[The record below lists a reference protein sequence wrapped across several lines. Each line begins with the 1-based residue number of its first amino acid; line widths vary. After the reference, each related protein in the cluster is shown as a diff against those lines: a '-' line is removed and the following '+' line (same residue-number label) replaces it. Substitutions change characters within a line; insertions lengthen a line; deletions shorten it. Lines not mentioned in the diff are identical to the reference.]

1 MGTPLAGNE
10 DRRLAT
16 TEPPGLERLCAEG
29 DHIRRAPDA
38 EALERIEVVM
48 SRFTYAAH
56 RHDSYA
62 LGLTISGAQT
72 FAYRGERRLSLPGQ
86 WLALHPDELH
96 DGQAGDEAGLR
107 YRMLYLEPSKLYDAL
122 PEGIRTLPFLK
133 QPVGDDPGVARL
145 LAGLLG
151 GMEDDIDPLAL
162 DGCLGEL
169 AARLAALGG
178 LVKGPG
184 KTSPDMRRIRDYL
197 IAHTFEPVTSED
209 LERVSGLDRY
219 QIARAFR
226 RVHGSSPHRFLVMRR
241 LQAAR
246 KRIGEGAKIADVA
259 AETGFADQAHLTRGF
274 RSAYGATPG
283 RWAQMAAQKA

>member
-1 MGTPLAGNE
+1 MAGNE
-10 DRRLAT
+10 DRRLARAE
-16 TEPPGLERLCAEG
+16 TEGLERLCAEG

-48 SRFTYAAH
+48 SRFAYAAH

-62 LGLTISGAQT
+62 LGLTISGTQT
-72 FAYRGERRLSLPGQ
+72 FAYRGERRVSLPGQ

-107 YRMLYLEPSKLYDAL
+107 YRMLYLEPSRLYDAL

-133 QPVGDDPGVARL
+133 QPVGDDPVVARL

-151 GMEDDIDPLAL
+151 GMENGIDPLAL
-162 DGCLGEL
+162 DGCLAEL
-169 AARLAALGG
+169 AARLATLAG
-178 LVKGPG
+178 LARGRSRQP
-184 KTSPDMRRIRDYL
+184 TPDMRRIRDYL
-197 IAHTFEPVTSED
+197 VEHAFEQVTSED
-209 LERVSGLDRY
+209 LERLSGLDRY

-246 KRIGEGAKIADVA
+246 KRLGEGAAIADVA
-259 AETGFADQAHLTRGF
+259 AETGFADQAHLTRWF
-274 RSAYGATPG
+274 RSAYGTTPG
-283 RWAQMAAQKA
+283 RWAEMALARKA